1 MANGNVINKFE
12 TLENNRIKNGDA
24 ILIDEQIIN

>member
-1 MANGNVINKFE
+1 MEKNNKFE